1 MRLLPQYMLFIST
14 SAALLLAGCT
24 TTQKLRAKFAKYQ
37 KLEVYGGYHPQEVG
51 LAFRKVH
58 PALAECHKLH
68 GSPVG
73 RIVFQYRIRSETG
86 EVGDVRA
93 LKDHDTLKNSGFQEC
108 AIRAVEGMKYD
119 KMNAGN
125 DTKVIYPV
133 SFPLTEP

>member
-1 MRLLPQYMLFIST
+1 MHLLSRVDKPI
-14 SAALLLAGCT
+14 LLTVSLLVAMATACT
-24 TTQKLRAKFAKYQ
+24 TTRKLRAKIAKYQ

-58 PALAECHKLH
+58 PALNECHKQA

-86 EVGDVRA
+86 EVADVKV
-93 LKDHDTLKNSGFQEC
+93 LKDHDTLENPSFQEC
-108 AIRAVEGMKYD
+108 AVKAVESMKYD

-133 SFPLTEP
+133 SFPL

>member
-1 MRLLPQYMLFIST
+1 MRLPCRVEKLPLI
-14 SAALLLAGCT
+14 AATIGALIVASCT
-24 TTQKLRAKFAKYQ
+24 TTRKMRAKIAKYQ

-58 PALAECHKLH
+58 PALNECHKQA

-86 EVGDVRA
+86 EVADVKV
-93 LKDHDTLKNSGFQEC
+93 LKDNDTIENTSFEVC
-108 AIRAVEGMKYD
+108 AVKAVEGMKYD

-125 DTKVIYPV
+125 DTKVIFPV
-133 SFPLTEP
+133 NFPL